1 MQIRVYW
8 ILVLFFLQVEADI
21 TLSPENSVENSA
33 HCEMTRDEDDERCG
47 AICYPIVK
55 PLLRYAALCQGK
67 DATINDLKDNIRE
80 KDVYIAQLKSKIEL
94 TNSMEIQLKDKETIL
109 HLKANEIVKMEKDIG
124 DREAEIHE
132 KKDQIS
138 KMELQIQSRETLMQS
153 KDKLI
158 RELENQVNSLK
169 RTQGKLVD
177 ISEASSCLPFT
188 DATDI
193 LTIELPGT
201 GPFLVPC
208 NSSVSGSGWTV
219 IQRRV
224 NGNEN
229 FNRTWNDYKLGF
241 GDLRE
246 NFFLGLEKIHL
257 MTLSQSHELY
267 VQLGNVNG
275 GTRYARYDDFKIGSE
290 EEGYKLK
297 SLGKYS
303 GTAGDSLTED
313 NLNMKFSTWDHNNGT
328 ICPKYYGSGWW
339 FGHCGK
345 SNLNGKYYENGQRE
359 SVGGIRW
366 DSWQYDIYRISLT
379 FSQLMIRPKT

>member
-1 MQIRVYW
+1 
-8 ILVLFFLQVEADI
+8 
-21 TLSPENSVENSA
+21 
-33 HCEMTRDEDDERCG
+33 MTRDEDDERCG

-109 HLKANEIVKMEKDIG
+109 HLKAIEIVKMEKDIG

-193 LTIELPGT
+193 LTIGLPGI

-224 NGNEN
+224 NANEN
-229 FNRTWNDYKLGF
+229 FNRTWIDYKLGF

-257 MTLSQSHELY
+257 MTLSQPHEL
-267 VQLGNVNG
+267 NP
-275 GTRYARYDDFKIGSE
+275 S
-290 EEGYKLK
+290 K
-297 SLGKYS
+297 SGRRAQ
-303 GTAGDSLTED
+303 G
-313 NLNMKFSTWDHNNGT
+313 
-328 ICPKYYGSGWW
+328 
-339 FGHCGK
+339 
-345 SNLNGKYYENGQRE
+345 R
-359 SVGGIRW
+359 
-366 DSWQYDIYRISLT
+366 
-379 FSQLMIRPKT
+379 